1 MIIWIFF
8 SYWNSICLPIFDSAI
23 LSTTQ
28 KNSLLNLIGFETKKF
43 PLLWRATRDGFQAA
57 KFHSLCDGKA
67 NTLTVIKSTTGYI
80 FGGYA
85 SLAWDSSSGHRND
98 PTAFMFTLTNPSN
111 TPLKIQ
117 QISPTSSYS
126 VYSGSSD
133 GPCFG
138 GGRDLRVADMSNTYD
153 NYCSLLS
160 YKLPNGLTGLAG
172 GKWIYGGTTDYFK
185 ATEVEVFL
193 VIWYIY

>member
-1 MIIWIFF
+1 
-8 SYWNSICLPIFDSAI
+8 
-23 LSTTQ
+23 
-28 KNSLLNLIGFETKKF
+28 LIGFETKKF

-67 NTLTVIKSTTGYI
+67 NTLTVINSTTGYI

-85 SLAWDSSSGHRND
+85 SLAWSSTTSYKND
-98 PTAFMFTLTNPSN
+98 PTAFMFTLTNPSD

-117 QISPTSSYS
+117 QKSSTSLYS
-126 VYSGSSD
+126 VYSSSTL

-138 GGRDLRVADMSNTYD
+138 QGGDLRVLDMSNTGN

-160 YKLPNGLTGLAG
+160 YKLPNGLTGFAG

-193 VIWYIY
+193 VI